1 MEDMMSVYQTNVFGA
16 AMMGQEAAKIFKKQK
31 HGSIV
36 NIGSTASVKGFGK
49 GSIYASSKFAL
60 RGLSQCW
67 QADLRPFNVRVM
79 HVNPS
84 EVTTAF
90 GNPDGDSRPEES
102 NKLRPEEIADVIISQ
117 LKMDDRGF
125 VPEVTVWATNPW

>member
-1 MEDMMSVYQTNVFGA
+1 
-16 AMMGQEAAKIFKKQK
+16 
-31 HGSIV
+31 
-36 NIGSTASVKGFGK
+36 
-49 GSIYASSKFAL
+49 
-60 RGLSQCW
+60 
-67 QADLRPFNVRVM
+67 M

-90 GNPDGDSRPEES
+90 GKDDGISRDEVS
-102 NKLRPEEIADVIISQ
+102 NKLRPQEIADVIVSQ